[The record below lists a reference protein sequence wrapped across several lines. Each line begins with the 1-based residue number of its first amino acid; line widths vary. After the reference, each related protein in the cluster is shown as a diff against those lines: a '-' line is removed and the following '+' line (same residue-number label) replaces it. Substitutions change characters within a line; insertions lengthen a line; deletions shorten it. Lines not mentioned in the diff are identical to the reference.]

1 MCDMLQSVREE
12 LMNLEANGDEN
23 KDSSDEATF
32 ENLPVEIILTI
43 CSYLDPYFLRNTLS
57 KVCRRFADILADD
70 HLWKHWVH
78 SKIKGCFPAL
88 LDLKLL
94 DEDQLN
100 WEDVCIDM
108 DVERRKWS
116 DVKESMRHIVV
127 KDVHFASVDT
137 VLLVNNG
144 ELCIS
149 GGRDRGMALWNVPDI
164 TPQDQSDNAPTLSE
178 AKPKHIKHDAH
189 AGWVWDLAPDCI
201 DSATKV
207 FSASWD
213 NTVKVWDLETGFEC
227 IETFKCGMSALSV
240 VSTDNLVMAGLYSK
254 KILSFDLRVG
264 PNPINAY
271 KPHRG
276 PVLALHTYKGMVASV
291 SEDKTLAVWDKVAGK
306 LLTNDVKIPT
316 DKAYPVC
323 ISWSPTALYVGDSKG
338 SLHLMH
344 PEDQIYIK
352 SHEIWPEPPI
362 IKPSSKIT
370 SCYQSPGNL
379 IVCSD
384 RGEIKFFYNCYP
396 PQEYATVKAST
407 FDVTQMRYLNGV
419 MVIGRCDSALEFWI
433 PNEKY

>member
-1 MCDMLQSVREE
+1 
-12 LMNLEANGDEN
+12 
-23 KDSSDEATF
+23 
-32 ENLPVEIILTI
+32 
-43 CSYLDPYFLRNTLS
+43 
-57 KVCRRFADILADD
+57 
-70 HLWKHWVH
+70 
-78 SKIKGCFPAL
+78 
-88 LDLKLL
+88 
-94 DEDQLN
+94 
-100 WEDVCIDM
+100 
-108 DVERRKWS
+108 
-116 DVKESMRHIVV
+116 
-127 KDVHFASVDT
+127 
-137 VLLVNNG
+137 
-144 ELCIS
+144 
-149 GGRDRGMALWNVPDI
+149 
-164 TPQDQSDNAPTLSE
+164 
-178 AKPKHIKHDAH
+178 
-189 AGWVWDLAPDCI
+189 
-201 DSATKV
+201 
-207 FSASWD
+207 
-213 NTVKVWDLETGFEC
+213 
-227 IETFKCGMSALSV
+227 MSALSV

-407 FDVTQMRYLNGV
+407 FDVTQVRV
-419 MVIGRCDSALEFWI
+419 F
-433 PNEKY
+433 KT